1 MFEIPDISI
10 YYSCNITASHC
21 NEVWVLEIILLA
33 PGKDVYVRSSHPEV
47 FLDVYVRNRHPEVF
61 LDVYVRS
68 SHPEVF
74 LGKGVLK
81 ICNRFTGEHPCRS
94 AILIKLQSNFVEIAL
109 QHGCSPVNL
118 LHIFRTPF
126 PKNTSGWRKISI
138 SYQGMLHKFGQ
149 LKYFSTT

>member
-47 FLDVYVRNRHPEVF
+47 FLDVYVR
-61 LDVYVRS
+61 S

-94 AILIKLQSNFVEIAL
+94 AIS
-109 QHGCSPVNL
+109 
-118 LHIFRTPF
+118 
-126 PKNTSGWRKISI
+126 
-138 SYQGMLHKFGQ
+138 
-149 LKYFSTT
+149 

>member
-47 FLDVYVRNRHPEVF
+47 FLDVYVRKRHPEVF

-94 AILIKLQSNFVEIAL
+94 AIS
-109 QHGCSPVNL
+109 
-118 LHIFRTPF
+118 
-126 PKNTSGWRKISI
+126 
-138 SYQGMLHKFGQ
+138 
-149 LKYFSTT
+149 